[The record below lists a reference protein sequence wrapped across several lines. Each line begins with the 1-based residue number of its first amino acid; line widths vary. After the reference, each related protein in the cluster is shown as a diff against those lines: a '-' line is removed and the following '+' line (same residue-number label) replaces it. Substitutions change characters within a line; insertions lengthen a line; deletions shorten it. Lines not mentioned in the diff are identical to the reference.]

1 MLLVTFISTG
11 NFLIIIIKVYISILS
26 ISILTLIEKNN
37 KIAAEMEVSQLI
49 HTNLPL
55 RLLSQI
61 DDYVR
66 DDPYGKRNDSRSSAV
81 RELLTVGLWFAK
93 KRHEFE
99 AAFKNPELMEELQT
113 QLHEGGLVDYIQ
125 RMKWQEF
132 QVVWSIFK
140 TEAKSRKMS

>member
-1 MLLVTFISTG
+1 LVKG
-11 NFLIIIIKVYISILS
+11 NR
-26 ISILTLIEKNN
+26 E
-37 KIAAEMEVSQLI
+37 IAQEMEDATQLV
-49 HTNLPL
+49 HTQLSM
-55 RLLSQI
+55 RLLSEI

-66 DDPYGKRNDSRSSAV
+66 EDPYGKRNDSRSSAI
-81 RELLTVGLWFAK
+81 RELLTIGLWFAK
-93 KRHEFE
+93 KREEFE
-99 AAFKNPELMEELQT
+99 AVFKNPELMEELQS